1 MSKKP
6 NQYYKNGEGVTEI
19 VTDESGK
26 DLSNFITTRTLDE
39 LRANPEAFLLS
50 EAEDVLVTKARQVLQ
65 ILNDKYKDVAEKD
78 FDRDVKAQFYADF
91 ISQAKAK
98 RLPIT
103 KLKNLVYKFQGSQY
117 WTVLF
122 IGIEFTDNDV
132 YERQRLITSNPDVRL
147 SHDNI
152 IDMKTCPEYYKA
164 TTRAEKAK
172 ALNIPDLFYY
182 IPAVELDTLSILTA
196 LFKYE
201 SDLQKSPAAKVE
213 DDLFFH
219 VVNSSP
225 LNAFWAIGKNAK
237 TPETK
242 KGRNEKGKEISI
254 AEYATNIGVTLS
266 FKDFNPFSQSKEIS
280 IGEPNADKLLMQSQL
295 VCMKTQRQDFEISLT
310 EFMEFRKIKDR
321 KSAIEQAKQACFT
334 LLAASY
340 TIEAENKA
348 GSVHGGINYV
358 QECYVKTKGKNSG
371 RGGNTIYIRL
381 SDKLYRHIL
390 EMSGKGQQIEQIDK
404 RAVSIPN
411 NQGTAY
417 NIFRVYSSRL
427 RMNSDSPANSHRL
440 SVQTL
445 LNYCPALPLY
455 PAKSEDVG
463 KENYL
468 RKQSEAR
475 DRIITPFVKSLDYLV
490 DKGFFSEYTFTHSK
504 GKPLTDKELTNMH
517 DDYNLF
523 ASLYVDVIFTNEPD
537 YSLLNENK
545 AKQKAKAEK
554 ASKAKSKQTKKQK
567 G

>member
-6 NQYYKNGEGVTEI
+6 NQYYKSGEGVTEV

-65 ILNDKYKDVAEKD
+65 ILNDRYKDVAKKD

-122 IGIEFTDNDV
+122 IGIEFTNDDV

-182 IPAVELDTLSILTA
+182 VPAVELDTLSILTA

-201 SDLQKSPAAKVE
+201 SDLQKSPATKAE

-219 VVNSSP
+219 VINTP
-225 LNAFWAIGKNAK
+225 QLNALWAIGKNAK
-237 TPETK
+237 EPKTK

-254 AEYATNIGVTLS
+254 AEYATNLGVTLS
-266 FKDFNPFSQSKEIS
+266 FEDFNPFSQSKEVS
-280 IGEPNADKLLMQSQL
+280 IGEPNADKLLLQAQL
-295 VCMKTQRQDFEISLT
+295 ICAKTQRQDFEISLT
-310 EFMEFRKIKDR
+310 EFMKFRQLKDR
-321 KSAIEQAKQACFT
+321 KSAIEQAGRACET
-334 LLAASY
+334 LLKASY
-340 TIEAENKA
+340 KIYAESES
-348 GSVHGGINYV
+348 GSLRGGINYV
-358 QECYVKTKGKNSG
+358 QECYANLKGKNSG

-390 EMSGKGQQIEQIDK
+390 EMSCKGQQIEQIDK
-404 RAVSIPN
+404 RAVTIPN

-417 NIFRVYSSRL
+417 NIFRLFSSNYRW
-427 RMNSDSPANSHRL
+427 NTDSKRSHRL

-445 LNYCPALPLY
+445 LNYSVLPLY

-463 KENYL
+463 KDNYL
-468 RKQSEAR
+468 RKQCEAGAK
-475 DRIITPFVKSLDYLV
+475 IITPFVKSLDYLV

-504 GKPLTDKELTNMH
+504 GKPLTDKELTKMY

-523 ASLYVDVIFTNEPD
+523 ASLYVDVILTNEPD
-537 YSLLNENK
+537 YSLLNESK
-545 AKQKAKAEK
+545 VKQKVKDEK
-554 ASKAKSKQTKKQK
+554 ASKAKSKQSKKR
-567 G
+567 GA

>member
-65 ILNDKYKDVAEKD
+65 ILNDKYKDVAKKD

-122 IGIEFTDNDV
+122 IGIEFTDDDV

-201 SDLQKSPAAKVE
+201 SDLQKSPAVKVE

-219 VVNSSP
+219 VINTP
-225 LNAFWAIGKNAK
+225 QLNALWAIGQNSKN
-237 TPETK
+237 PDVK
-242 KGRNEKGKEISI
+242 KGHDEKGKNISI

-266 FKDFNPFSQSKEIS
+266 FKDFNPFDTGNNIS

-295 VCMKTQRQDFEISLT
+295 ICMKTGCQSFEISLT
-310 EFMEFRKIKDR
+310 EFMKFRKISDR
-321 KSAIEQAKQACFT
+321 KSAIEQAGRACET
-334 LLAASY
+334 LLKASY
-340 TIEAENKA
+340 KINAENE
-348 GSVHGGINYV
+348 SVSLRGGINYV

-371 RGGNTIYIRL
+371 RGGNTIYINL
-381 SDKLYRHIL
+381 SDKLYQHIINY
-390 EMSGKGQQIEQIDK
+390 SKKGDFIEQIDK
-404 RAVSIPN
+404 RIASIPN
-411 NQGTAY
+411 NQQTAY
-417 NIFRVYSSRL
+417 NIFKFFGSNCRI
-427 RMNSDSPANSHRL
+427 NSDKPTSHRL
-440 SVQTL
+440 SVQRL
-445 LNYCPALPLY
+445 LDYCPALPLY
-455 PAKSEDVG
+455 PAKDEDIG
-463 KENYL
+463 KEYYL
-468 RKQSEAR
+468 RFRSEAR
-475 DRIITPFVKSLDYLV
+475 DRIITPFIKALDYLV
-490 DKGFFSEYTFTHSK
+490 DKGFFSEYTLTHSK
-504 GKPLTDKELTNMH
+504 GKPLTNAELIKVY
-517 DDYNLF
+517 DDYSLF
-523 ASLYVDVIFTNEPD
+523 VSLNVDVVFTNEPD
-537 YSLLNENK
+537 YKLLNENK
-545 AKQKAKAEK
+545 AKQKAKNEK
-554 ASKAKSKQTKKQK
+554 TSTAKSKQSKKR
-567 G
+567 GA